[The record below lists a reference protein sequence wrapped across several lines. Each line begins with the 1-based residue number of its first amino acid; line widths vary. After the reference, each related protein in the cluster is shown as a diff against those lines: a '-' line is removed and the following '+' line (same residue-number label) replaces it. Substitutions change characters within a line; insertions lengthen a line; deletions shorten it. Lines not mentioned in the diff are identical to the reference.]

1 MTSLKI
7 YLQQSHRFQD
17 FSHNDIGAWKTSNAR
32 KCTKPL
38 AQRYKTKQD
47 LRQNSTKSIKLFDF
61 LIFYVIFGFLTQETK
76 RLIKQKKYS
85 QEDKQTTNNKNSK
98 HTKQTLSQGI
108 GSINA
113 WTCCNAYA
121 WVPFFTHTSLAFGVI
136 SL

>member
-1 MTSLKI
+1 M
-7 YLQQSHRFQD
+7 
-17 FSHNDIGAWKTSNAR
+17 KTNNAR

-38 AQRYKTKQD
+38 AQRYKTKQV

-76 RLIKQKKYS
+76 RLIRQNKKYL
-85 QEDKQTTNNKNSK
+85 QEDKQTTNIKNSK
-98 HTKQTLSQGI
+98 QTKQTLSQSI

-121 WVPFFTHTSLAFGVI
+121 
-136 SL
+136 